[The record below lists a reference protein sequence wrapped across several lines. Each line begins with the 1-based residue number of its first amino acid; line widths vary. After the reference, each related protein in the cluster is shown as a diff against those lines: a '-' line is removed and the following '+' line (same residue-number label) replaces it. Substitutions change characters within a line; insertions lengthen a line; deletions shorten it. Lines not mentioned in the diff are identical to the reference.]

1 MCCWIIAL
9 IGISWGILSP
19 AYAANALKDHPSAY
33 LAMHGDDPVDWQL
46 WTPAV
51 LDRAR
56 KNDKLI
62 LLSSGYYACH
72 WCHVMQADN
81 YQSSDTAAYLNRHF
95 ISVKID
101 RELDSALDQTMLDT
115 SRKLAGHAGWPQ
127 HLILTPEGDPFVAF
141 VYQQPNVF
149 RQTLERSVRAW
160 QTQPQ
165 RIRELVQQAR
175 QPDAPEKD
183 HQPPS
188 ERTPD
193 NFARHLSR
201 ELLKQADE
209 LSGGLSGTQKFPRAP
224 LLLTVLSILQQ
235 HPDLPEHDA
244 LNEWLLLTLEQMQNQ
259 HLQDHIHGGF
269 FRYSVDPDWQTPHF
283 EKMLY
288 TQAMLARLY
297 FQASTEYDRTDFLQ
311 TAQRTLHYVQNVL
324 FVDALGLAI
333 GSQSA
338 LDASGREGGNY
349 LWSLD
354 ALQTSLRPHLSSD
367 AWKQVHQAWSLN
379 QSPPFADGW
388 LPKPSDAIDE
398 HWPLIRTQL
407 GCSRTQAPVD
417 NKALLGWNGL
427 LLSAYAAAIR
437 HQPTVTTLQIGQK
450 LAQTL
455 WQQLQSDAMPAAIG
469 VESPFPNIGQAELAD
484 LSFMLDGLQNWD
496 QATKDM
502 GRTRLNPK
510 GNAHAW
516 RETLR
521 RNWLQRY
528 HLADG
533 WRLSDGERIGFQPPS
548 PILPAQVWPSPS
560 SQLTCAPLSDSAS
573 ALAWAHPL
581 EYADIH
587 QRLNCV
593 SRTTEPR

>member
-1 MCCWIIAL
+1 M
-9 IGISWGILSP
+9 GILSP

-46 WTPAV
+46 WSPAV

-95 ISVKID
+95 VSVKID
-101 RELDSALDQTMLDT
+101 RELDSALDQTMLET

-311 TAQRTLHYVQNVL
+311 TAQRTLNYVQNVL

-367 AWKQVHQAWSLN
+367 AWKQIHQAWSLN

-388 LPKPSDAIDE
+388 LPKPTDAIDE

-469 VESPFPNIGQAELAD
+469 VESPFPAIGQAELAD